1 MTIKQVEELLGLD
14 RETVR
19 YYIKE
24 GLVTPKQHANLYR
37 EYSEEDVRQLKRI
50 MVLRQL
56 EISIAD
62 IRRIMK
68 DELDIRTALES
79 SKKLI
84 EQKQI
89 IVNDAVRI
97 CGELIDTDDNQFDPE
112 PYFRNYKQE
121 FAS

>member
-24 GLVTPKQHANLYR
+24 GLLAPKQHANQYR
-37 EYSEEDVRQLKRI
+37 EYSEDDVRQLKRI

-62 IRRIMK
+62 IRRIFK
-68 DELDIRTALES
+68 DELDMRDAIENSR
-79 SKKLI
+79 KLI

-97 CGELIDTDDNQFDPE
+97 CSELMNIDDNQFDPD